1 MFNQPAPAS
10 VRVTPDCRNLFAR
23 HDVSGGAWLSNVAS
37 TNYLAVGPTRAAIRP
52 PSCYWPTQVVAAKG
66 CLATSS
72 VSGHGVSIAT
82 AGVLAAFTVTVRDS
96 FGNLR
101 PTGSDFTLGAS
112 IVSDNLP
119 PYTVAVNQPSANRFC
134 ESAAAGFCDTL
145 SRPNARISL
154 YSASYTVYAS
164 TVASRCA

>member
-1 MFNQPAPAS
+1 M
-10 VRVTPDCRNLFAR
+10 
-23 HDVSGGAWLSNVAS
+23 
-37 TNYLAVGPTRAAIRP
+37 
-52 PSCYWPTQVVAAKG
+52 
-66 CLATSS
+66 
-72 VSGHGVSIAT
+72 SGHGLSIAT
-82 AGVLAAFTVTVRDS
+82 AGVVAGFTVTVRDS

-101 PTGSDFTLGAS
+101 PTGSDFTVGAS

-134 ESAAAGFCDTL
+134 KSAAAGFCDTL